1 MIGISYLISLF
12 VLQKSEAYYVNISVK
27 HNLSLWSDIILQKL
41 INQDQNE
48 RSFEC
53 ISHVL
58 KFLKKAESKTFDL
71 KKVH

>member
-53 ISHVL
+53 ISHIL

-71 KKVH
+71 TKVH

>member
-12 VLQKSEAYYVNISVK
+12 VLQKSEAYYVK
-27 HNLSLWSDIILQKL
+27 HNLSLWSDIVLQKL

-53 ISHVL
+53 ISHIL

-71 KKVH
+71 TKVH